1 MKTIYYFTAD
11 WCQPCKRTR
20 PIVEELNREQ
30 TTAGFQ
36 IIDVDDNPDLVK
48 NFGIQSVPTF
58 ILFND
63 GVEEKRVI
71 GSQTREQLEELI
83 NYEKTIQDDIQ
94 S

>member
-1 MKTIYYFTAD
+1 MKTIYYFTAE

-36 IIDVDDNPDLVK
+36 IIDVDDNTDLVK

-58 ILFND
+58 ILFD
-63 GVEEKRVI
+63 GGVEKKRVI

-83 NYEKTIQDDIQ
+83 KYEEVNQEDIQ

>member
-30 TTAGFQ
+30 STAGFQ
-36 IIDVDDNPDLVK
+36 IIDVDDNSDLVK
-48 NFGIQSVPTF
+48 TFGIQSVPTF
-58 ILFND
+58 ILFD
-63 GVEEKRVI
+63 EGIEKKRVI

-83 NYEKTIQDDIQ
+83 KYEKTIQEDIQ